1 MDKDIIFYS
10 NYCAYC
16 KEVLTKISKTPLNS
30 KLTYICVD
38 DQNIKLPPFV
48 KAVPTI
54 FLIKEQKILV
64 DENIESWIR
73 TKTATQQRSGEV
85 MAYLGSGDFSASF
98 SNLDDSPDKSFVSE
112 FTYLDDPIE
121 QINTPQ
127 EMSDNSGSANN
138 SNNSFEKL
146 QQQRQMEFTGQQRM

>member
-10 NYCAYC
+10 NFCAYC

-64 DENIESWIR
+64 DENIESWLF
-73 TKTATQQRSGEV
+73 KYFV
-85 MAYLGSGDFSASF
+85 DFFQFFF
-98 SNLDDSPDKSFVSE
+98 SNSF
-112 FTYLDDPIE
+112 F
-121 QINTPQ
+121 
-127 EMSDNSGSANN
+127 
-138 SNNSFEKL
+138 FC
-146 QQQRQMEFTGQQRM
+146 FFF